1 MTKKVNGFLAND
13 GSFFEHEPECV
24 RYEYMKSLESS
35 CESHGVEF
43 ENFMNLIN
51 AWSTQIE
58 GYLNADDHCK
68 EHQAGNK
75 EVHFNGG
82 ESPDSDEPLPRPE
95 EDRADIASRDKDA
108 KGFLEQQI
116 RRNL

>member
-1 MTKKVNGFLAND
+1 MTKQVNGFLAND
-13 GSFFEHEPECV
+13 GSFFEHEPECM

-43 ENFMNLIN
+43 ENFMTLIN

-58 GYLNADDHCK
+58 GYYNADDNCK
-68 EHQAGNK
+68 EHHTGKAQ
-75 EVHFNGG
+75 VHFNGQ
-82 ESPDSDEPLPRPE
+82 EPLLPPE
-95 EDRADIASRDKDA
+95 EDRADVASGDKDA